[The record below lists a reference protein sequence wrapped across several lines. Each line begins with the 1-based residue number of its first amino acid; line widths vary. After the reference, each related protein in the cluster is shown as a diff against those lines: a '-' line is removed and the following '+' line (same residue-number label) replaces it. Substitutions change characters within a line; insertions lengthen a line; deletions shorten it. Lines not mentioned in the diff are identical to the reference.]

1 VGQVTLTLWS
11 LLTLE
16 KNTAGQRP
24 TINSS
29 LAVLAAVSE
38 PSLLLLE
45 LLDLLLTMPKTAMNT
60 TCFGGRMELDMHNL
74 IEHLIVSRGAIP
86 SGHKKAPV
94 RRLLFSYVRRKT
106 DHR

>member
-1 VGQVTLTLWS
+1 MVVVYFG
-11 LLTLE
+11 

-38 PSLLLLE
+38 PSLLLL
-45 LLDLLLTMPKTAMNT
+45 DLLLTMQKTAMNAK
-60 TCFGGRMELDMHNL
+60 CFGGRMELDMHNL
-74 IEHLIVSRGAIP
+74 IQHLIVSRGAIP

-106 DHR
+106 DRR